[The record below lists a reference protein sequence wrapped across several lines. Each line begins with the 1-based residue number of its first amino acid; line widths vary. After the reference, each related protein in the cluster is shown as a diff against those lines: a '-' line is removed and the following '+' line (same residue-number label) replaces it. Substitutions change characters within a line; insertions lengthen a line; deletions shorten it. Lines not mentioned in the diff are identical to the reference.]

1 MPGRRPRVGLGTC
14 RALPAGSLSKWLR
27 HFGWGDG
34 ADHFRPAGGGP
45 AGRGCAVMATRRP
58 ESRTGAEPA
67 DKDPQAGRGVG
78 LYLELSEIRIY

>member
-45 AGRGCAVMATRRP
+45 WLCGNGHSAARIAHRGGT
-58 ESRTGAEPA
+58 SG
-67 DKDPQAGRGVG
+67 
-78 LYLELSEIRIY
+78 

>member
-1 MPGRRPRVGLGTC
+1 MARTIFDRRV
-14 RALPAGSLSKWLR
+14 
-27 HFGWGDG
+27 
-34 ADHFRPAGGGP
+34 